1 MQVSLSRRLLSVVNF
16 ARPKNK
22 SFIFP
27 VESTGFCRSFVT
39 KRKGTM
45 PPIPAAVDVDT
56 RQPSALEVTL
66 DKILQER
73 IMIFDGGMGTM
84 IQEQKFEEN
93 DFRGSEFLNHS
104 KNLQGNNDLL
114 CITQPETIYN
124 IHKEYLLAGAD
135 FIETNTFSST
145 SIAQADYGLEHIVY
159 RLNKQAAE
167 LAARATRDVTAETGQ
182 QRFVAGAMGPT
193 NRTLSISPKVEQP
206 EFRNITFDEMVE
218 AYKEQGRGLLDGGAD
233 LLLVETIFDTLNS
246 KAALYAIQEL
256 FESDYAPVP
265 IFISGT
271 IVDKSGRTLSGQ
283 TGEAFVVSV
292 SHANPLCLGL
302 NCALGATEM
311 RPFIEAI
318 GLSTTAYVIC
328 YPNAGLPNT
337 FGGYDETPEMMA
349 ESLGNFAKDGLV
361 NIVGGCCG
369 TRPDHIRAIAEAVSE
384 HPPRKRPKIL
394 HPGSMLLSGLEPFII
409 SKHTNF
415 VNIGERCNVAGSRK
429 FAKLI
434 KNDKYDDALAIAK
447 TQVEAGAQVLD
458 LNFDEGML
466 DGCKA
471 MTKFVNLIAS
481 EPDISKVPLCIDSSK
496 FSVVEA
502 GLKCAQGKCIVN
514 SISLKEGE
522 EDFLEKA
529 KIIRK
534 HGAAVVIM
542 AFDEVGQATESDR
555 KLEICTR
562 SYNILVQKVGFNP
575 CDIVFDPNILTIAT
589 GMEEHNLYG
598 VHFID
603 ATRKIKQS
611 LYGCRIS
618 GGLSNLSFSFRGK
631 EVIRE
636 AMHSVFLYH
645 AIKAGMD
652 MGIVNAGN
660 LPVYD
665 DIEPKLLKLCEDL
678 LWNTDPEATEKLLT
692 YAEGLGKGVKKAVD
706 DEAWRKEPV
715 EKRLSYSLVKGI
727 DKFVVADTEEARL
740 NRKLYPRPLNVIEG
754 PLMQGMSIVGDL
766 FGAGKMFL
774 PQVIKSARV
783 MKKAV
788 AHLIPFMEE
797 EKRQMIE
804 QMANGDECGE
814 MMDFNN
820 GTIVLA
826 TVKGDVHD
834 IGKNIVGVVL
844 GCNNYKVIDLGVMT
858 PCEKILAA
866 ALEHKADFIGLSGL
880 ITPSLDEMIHVAKE
894 MQRLGLKVPL
904 LIGGA
909 TTSKTHTAVKIAPRY
924 ECPAIH
930 VLDASKSVVV
940 CSQLMDKEQYDDFY
954 EEVKEEYEEI
964 RDEHYDSLKDR
975 KYTPLVECRKRKFKI
990 DWEGESVPVV
1000 PKFVGTKVYKDYDLN
1015 RLLPYI
1021 DWKPFFDVWQLR
1033 GKYPNRGYPKIFN
1046 DKTVGEEAKKL
1057 FDEAQRML
1065 KDVLN
1070 QKLFRATGIV
1080 GLYPACSVDDD
1091 IHVYKEDTVPR
1102 QGEPDFVFYG
1112 LRQQAEKDAKA
1123 DPYTC
1128 LSDFVAPKESGVR
1141 DYIGAFAVSA
1151 GFGVEDLCK
1160 GYEEK
1165 HDDYNSIMAKALA
1178 DRLAEAFAEEL
1189 HERVRKDFWGYDKD
1203 ESLDANDLHRIR
1215 YEGIRP
1221 APGYPS
1227 QPDHTE
1233 KLTMWNLM
1241 KVQEET
1247 GIELTESLAMHPAAS
1262 VSGLYFAHPK
1272 SFYFAVGKITKDQ
1285 VEDYAQR
1292 KKMAV
1297 PEVERWM
1304 GASLAYETN

>member
-1 MQVSLSRRLLSVVNF
+1 
-16 ARPKNK
+16 
-22 SFIFP
+22 
-27 VESTGFCRSFVT
+27 
-39 KRKGTM
+39 M
-45 PPIPAAVDVDT
+45 PPIPAAVDVDP

-124 IHKEYLLAGAD
+124 IHKDSFRRNIFLL
-135 FIETNTFSST
+135 EQTLLRPTLSVVT

-206 EFRNITFDEMVE
+206 EFRNI
-218 AYKEQGRGLLDGGAD
+218 
-233 LLLVETIFDTLNS
+233 S
-246 KAALYAIQEL
+246 
-256 FESDYAPVP
+256 
-265 IFISGT
+265 T

-283 TGEAFVVSV
+283 TGEAFVVVVCV

-302 NCALGATEM
+302 NCALGLQDE

-447 TQVEAGAQVLD
+447 MQVEAGAQVLD

-542 AFDEVGQATESDR
+542 AFDEVGQGTESDR

-603 ATRKIKQS
+603 ATRKSK
-611 LYGCRIS
+611 
-618 GGLSNLSFSFRGK
+618 RGK

-740 NRKLYPRPLNVIEG
+740 DRKLYPRPLNVIEG

-1151 GFGVEDLCK
+1151 GFGVDDLCK